1 MSLVTNQQHRC
12 RCVAGI
18 RIETSQRDWNYRQY
32 KYTQW
37 FMHLLPFVSMVNF
50 TFTTPTGVRTIT
62 YTPLSWK
69 LTRNLSGFWG
79 RNWKKFKQSGC
90 LCVCFL
96 YILFWRP
103 SNKREAA
110 LFIDNW
116 PRRGER
122 NKFTRLMRMQ
132 MNMLITDV

>member
-12 RCVAGI
+12 RCVAEI
-18 RIETSQRDWNYRQY
+18 RIETSQRDWNLPSIQV
-32 KYTQW
+32 YTMIHAFASVRIHGEFYIYYPDW
-37 FMHLLPFVSMVNF
+37 CPNHHLYAIIMKINEKFIRFL
-50 TFTTPTGVRTIT
+50 GE
-62 YTPLSWK
+62 K
-69 LTRNLSGFWG
+69 L
-79 RNWKKFKQSGC
+79 KFKQSGC
-90 LCVCFL
+90 LCLCFL